1 MARSNENFCRKLA
14 GSPAPSL
21 GAASRLHRFV
31 AAALHFHQGGDMPIF
46 RLPLSGNVTQNINPW
61 NWVFNP
67 TGGQFGLVNIAL
79 GQSSNPAVEE
89 EVLTDVASYGKQL
102 GRIEDAL
109 LLLINR
115 AQKAG
120 ELSDEDK
127 QAFGALRDMMGE
139 IAAVKAKHGA
149 APVPAP
155 SPLPKARRRR

>member
-1 MARSNENFCRKLA
+1 
-14 GSPAPSL
+14 
-21 GAASRLHRFV
+21 
-31 AAALHFHQGGDMPIF
+31 MPVF
-46 RLPLSGNVTQNINPW
+46 RLPLSGNVTQSINPW

-109 LLLINR
+109 LLLIAR
-115 AQKAG
+115 AEKTG
-120 ELSDEDK
+120 ELSDEEK
-127 QAFGALRDMMGE
+127 QAFAALRHMTGQ

-149 APVPAP
+149 PGAPLSPVPPAPAPIAAETPAPAPVPAETP
-155 SPLPKARRRR
+155 AAAPLPKTRRKR